1 MVQVRLGTSL
11 DHRYNF
17 VFGTAESTGTTSY
30 VLDICTAGCKMLT
43 HSLLAKARSGKHGIE
58 LKLPLQAIAS
68 RTGSAGS
75 QPCLLS
81 CMASQMTLHLPVVLV
96 ALHLCSSHVHVY
108 LVGRQLYG

>member
-43 HSLLAKARSGKHGIE
+43 HSSWRKQGVENMALSSSYPCKQLLAG
-58 LKLPLQAIAS
+58 Q
-68 RTGSAGS
+68 
-75 QPCLLS
+75 
-81 CMASQMTLHLPVVLV
+81 
-96 ALHLCSSHVHVY
+96 
-108 LVGRQLYG
+108 GRQGLSPVSSAAWQAR